1 MYLHIYVF
9 VWIIHNGFRPSSH
22 YVDITFGNRIRQAWP
37 RWEWSW
43 QRPSLSCLLILV
55 TYCLC
60 GFCCQV
66 PSVHL
71 YSGLPWLSVVGIVF
85 LPSLCLSLFGSFT
98 HSILSPIKWKKY
110 FHTSLLFFL
119 YVHMHLLMCIPSF
132 LLFQKFYAIVKLDAL
147 IYQFTN
153 DILHINGVHFFSKEF
168 QKISLFLNYD
178 KMSTLASVKE
188 MVLSRERWGHNLQ
201 SHTVDNLVHRIR
213 PVRIPL
219 EYRSWKF
226 LFDFSHIWCSQHLS
240 IVLQLLV
247 GVFLIL
253 SPDSFKLC
261 R

>member
-1 MYLHIYVF
+1 MKLAKAFAFLSPYSGHILP
-9 VWIIHNGFRPSSH
+9 VWILLSSAQCSP
-22 YVDITFGNRIRQAWP
+22 VL
-37 RWEWSW
+37 
-43 QRPSLSCLLILV
+43 RPSLVICCRDCLPALLMFEPVWFIH
-55 TYCLC
+55 
-60 GFCCQV
+60 
-66 PSVHL
+66 SL
-71 YSGLPWLSVVGIVF
+71 Y
-85 LPSLCLSLFGSFT
+85 SFT
-98 HSILSPIKWKKY
+98 HKMKKY

-119 YVHMHLLMCIPSF
+119 YVHMHLLMCIPSS

-201 SHTVDNLVHRIR
+201 SHTVDNLVRRIR

-240 IVLQLLV
+240 SVLQLLV